1 MSMTKEEAQ
10 ERLAQLR
17 WAVDSLPDEAR
28 IINFAGDSTASQPC
42 IHTDR
47 ASVNADLA
55 EVRSNR
61 WDLDTVERYRHVGN
75 VRVFGLVQSPV
86 PEGV

>member
-1 MSMTKEEAQ
+1 MNKEEAQ

-17 WAVDSLPDEAR
+17 WAVDSLPDDAK
-28 IINFAGDSTASQPC
+28 IINFAGNGSNDEPSL
-42 IHTDR
+42 HVDR
-47 ASVNADLA
+47 ETVNADLA

-61 WDLDTVERYRHVGN
+61 WDLETVERYRHVGN
-75 VRVFGLVQSPV
+75 VRVFGLVQSFV